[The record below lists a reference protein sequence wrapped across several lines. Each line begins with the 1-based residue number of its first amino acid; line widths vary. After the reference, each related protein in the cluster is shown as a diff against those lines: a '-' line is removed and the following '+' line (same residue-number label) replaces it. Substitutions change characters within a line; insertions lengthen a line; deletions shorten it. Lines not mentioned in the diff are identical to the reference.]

1 MKDGLI
7 LTETTA
13 IRLEGGDAIQMPTFY
28 TRFVKRW
35 IDIIASVAGMI
46 LCSPL
51 MIIIYIAIK
60 LDDGGNAIYSQER
73 IGYLGRPFVIY
84 KFRSMIPCAEKGV
97 PRLCSR
103 NDRRLTRVGTFLR
116 AYHLDELP
124 QLWNVLKG
132 ELSLVGP
139 RPERRHFIEIVS
151 RIDLRY
157 ERLYRLRPGLFSMA
171 TLYNGYTDTI
181 DKMLLRLEMDLEY
194 LENNSIMVDMKI
206 IVHTVTA
213 ILSGKRF

>member
-1 MKDGLI
+1 MKDGII